1 MSNHNKAWFVKIKPN
16 TSRRQ
21 IKKQIL
27 TAMKK
32 AGWKFVNEKSGGKN
46 GYHWRYLQF
55 NKTRPAQRY

>member
-16 TSRRQ
+16 ISRQQ

-46 GYHWRYLQF
+46 GYH
-55 NKTRPAQRY
+55 

>member
-1 MSNHNKAWFVKIKPN
+1 MSNHNKAWFVKIKPK

-46 GYHWRYLQF
+46 GYH
-55 NKTRPAQRY
+55 

>member
-21 IKKQIL
+21 ILKQIL

-32 AGWKFVNEKSGGKN
+32 AGWKFVNDKSGGKN
-46 GYHWRYLQF
+46 G
-55 NKTRPAQRY
+55 NN